1 MSIGAAEGLAR
12 IHVVAGVIYN
22 AERDK
27 VLIAKRPMASH
38 QGGLWEFPGGKV
50 ASGEKAYQALCR
62 ELVEELDIVV
72 TSASALFSENYDY
85 PDKKIRLD
93 IWKVDGF
100 TGAARGNEGQ
110 EVLWVALN
118 DLGAYSFPAAN
129 RSILAWITSAKRT

>member
-1 MSIGAAEGLAR
+1 MAEQIAR

-22 AERDK
+22 PERDK
-27 VLIAKRPMASH
+27 VLIAKRPIASH

-50 ASGEKAYQALCR
+50 APGEKAYQALCR

-72 TSASALFSENYDY
+72 TAASAMFSEDYNY

-93 IWKVDGF
+93 IWKVEGF

-110 EVLWVALN
+110 EVSWVAL
-118 DLGAYSFPAAN
+118 DRLDAYSFPAAN
-129 RSILAWITSAKRT
+129 RSILAWIRSAKTTLL